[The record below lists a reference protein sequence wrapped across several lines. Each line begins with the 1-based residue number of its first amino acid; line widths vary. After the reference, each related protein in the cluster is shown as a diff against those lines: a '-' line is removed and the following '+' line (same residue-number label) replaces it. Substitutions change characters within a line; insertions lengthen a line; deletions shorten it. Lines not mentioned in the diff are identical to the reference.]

1 MQATLSHKIRKTAGF
16 LILAAIFLSVLA
28 SVSLPSILGFN
39 EADREQAS
47 LTLPEKEMKECY
59 DSTDPENEAL
69 EEIDLYQEYVSSMA
83 VAYLDGSDRLFSSF
97 STHLP
102 TKDSDIQIPPPE
114 FIVA

>member
-1 MQATLSHKIRKTAGF
+1 MQTTLSHKIRKTAGF

-28 SVSLPSILGFN
+28 SVGLPSILGFN

-47 LTLPEKEMKECY
+47 STLPEKEMKECY

-69 EEIDLYQEYVSSMA
+69 EEIDLYQEHPSSTA
-83 VAYLDGSDRLFSSF
+83 VAYFDGSDRRFSSF

-102 TKDSDIQIPPPE
+102 TQDSDIQIPPPE
-114 FIVA
+114 FIAA